1 MPTRLNQ
8 PAALA
13 PTRILEPKRHS
24 SDKSFSATKARIR
37 QRISQLSINKNKVHN
52 ESQRRNTGEHQE
64 KEEEEFH
71 YLHVNAV
78 MPSEAYVWEKNV
90 ARKPSRSFDSKDAHK
105 LKVIASL
112 PSISTSPST
121 FSFPEQPLRESISKS
136 IDLCFNEAKTDSFI
150 STSTMDNPPPTP
162 PPKITIQSDEQATP
176 KATQVAFSRATVAR
190 KAPSVNSFT
199 GNGSFLGLPE
209 EADMFYRSNAVWG
222 DLDISQDQQASHKKC
237 VATQHLSPPSA
248 NQQKRL
254 KVADLQFADA
264 DLEAGRTN
272 GKGSCDLNDT
282 MEKSEPLDKPL
293 PHLPDSNGSSEYSI
307 STYSQWSAVILKA
320 NLGVLW
326 PQPTF
331 ATNFSSEREQPRQE
345 VHVERESTRTR
356 HGRSGSVSSRATANA
371 IQQGY
376 RPAGSTLTRNL
387 IHKISPQEASRSV
400 IDHSIASAK
409 PIMNTMT
416 KRINSGKGSEST
428 KRSFELDDNAAV
440 RPKAT
445 QDQAIDSLVEDDD
458 VEIIG
463 DLTFTSSRPPS
474 VSSSI
479 NTMKATSFASVTAT
493 HASRLFARSQYP
505 HNTSSQGSRTY
516 PPVRVRSQLE
526 DSVPH
531 CPLGI
536 SIIFPQSKRVPTR
549 KGHKSIFDPFSSF
562 DPHVPIVP
570 CKTVPND
577 NWILIT
583 NTAEDDILR
592 NGWKDVEMRWM
603 EGESFREW
611 MMRRI
616 RGEPWNTVVL
626 REKRADEQL
635 RMMELSDGKG

>member
-1 MPTRLNQ
+1 MPC
-8 PAALA
+8 
-13 PTRILEPKRHS
+13 I
-24 SDKSFSATKARIR
+24 
-37 QRISQLSINKNKVHN
+37 
-52 ESQRRNTGEHQE
+52 
-64 KEEEEFH
+64 
-71 YLHVNAV
+71 
-78 MPSEAYVWEKNV
+78 
-90 ARKPSRSFDSKDAHK
+90 
-105 LKVIASL
+105 
-112 PSISTSPST
+112 
-121 FSFPEQPLRESISKS
+121 
-136 IDLCFNEAKTDSFI
+136 
-150 STSTMDNPPPTP
+150 
-162 PPKITIQSDEQATP
+162 
-176 KATQVAFSRATVAR
+176 
-190 KAPSVNSFT
+190 
-199 GNGSFLGLPE
+199 
-209 EADMFYRSNAVWG
+209 
-222 DLDISQDQQASHKKC
+222 
-237 VATQHLSPPSA
+237 
-248 NQQKRL
+248 
-254 KVADLQFADA
+254 
-264 DLEAGRTN
+264 
-272 GKGSCDLNDT
+272 
-282 MEKSEPLDKPL
+282 
-293 PHLPDSNGSSEYSI
+293 
-307 STYSQWSAVILKA
+307 
-320 NLGVLW
+320 
-326 PQPTF
+326 
-331 ATNFSSEREQPRQE
+331 

-428 KRSFELDDNAAV
+428 KCSFELDDNAAV

-445 QDQAIDSLVEDDD
+445 QDQAIDSVVEDDD

-474 VSSSI
+474 LSSSI

-493 HASRLFARSQYP
+493 HASRPFARSQYP

-536 SIIFPQSKRVPTR
+536 STIFPQSKRVPTR

>member
-8 PAALA
+8 PAALT

-24 SDKSFSATKARIR
+24 SDKTFSATKAQIR

-52 ESQRRNTGEHQE
+52 ESHRRNTGEHQE
-64 KEEEEFH
+64 KEGEEFH

-90 ARKPSRSFDSKDAHK
+90 ARKPSRPFDSKDAHK

-150 STSTMDNPPPTP
+150 SSSTMDNPPPTP

-176 KATQVAFSRATVAR
+176 KATQVAFNIATVAR
-190 KAPSVNSFT
+190 RATSVNSFT

-209 EADMFYRSNAVWG
+209 EADMFYRSNAVWD
-222 DLDISQDQQASHKKC
+222 DLEVSQDQQASHKKC
-237 VATQHLSPPSA
+237 AATQHLSPTNA
-248 NQQKRL
+248 GQQKRL

-264 DLEAGRTN
+264 DSEAGRTN

-293 PHLPDSNGSSEYSI
+293 PHLPDDNGPSEYSI

-320 NLGVLW
+320 NLGILW

-331 ATNFSSEREQPRQE
+331 ATNFSSDREQPRRE

-356 HGRSGSVSSRATANA
+356 HGQSGSSRATANA
-371 IQQGY
+371 IQQSQ

-387 IHKISPQEASRSV
+387 IHTVSPQEAFRSV
-400 IDHSIASAK
+400 LDHSIASAK

-416 KRINSGKGSEST
+416 NRINSVKGSEST
-428 KRSFELDDNAAV
+428 KRSFQLDDHAV
-440 RPKAT
+440 LRPKAT
-445 QDQAIDSLVEDDD
+445 QDQTIDSLVEDDD

-463 DLTFTSSRPPS
+463 DLTFASSRPPS

-479 NTMKATSFASVTAT
+479 NTMKATSFASVTAI
-493 HASRLFARSQYP
+493 HASRLFARSQYA

-516 PPVRVRSQLE
+516 PPVRVRSQSE

-536 SIIFPQSKRVPTR
+536 STIFPQSERVPIR
-549 KGHKSIFDPFSSF
+549 KGHKSILDPFSSF

-577 NWILIT
+577 DWILIT

-616 RGEPWNTVVL
+616 RGELWNTVVL

>member
-8 PAALA
+8 PAALT

-24 SDKSFSATKARIR
+24 SDKTFSATKAQIR

-52 ESQRRNTGEHQE
+52 ESHRRNTGEHQE
-64 KEEEEFH
+64 KEGEEFH

-90 ARKPSRSFDSKDAHK
+90 ARKPSRPFDSKDAHK

-150 STSTMDNPPPTP
+150 SSSTMDNPPPTP

-176 KATQVAFSRATVAR
+176 KATQVAFNIATVAR
-190 KAPSVNSFT
+190 RATSVNSFT

-209 EADMFYRSNAVWG
+209 EADMFYRSNAVWD
-222 DLDISQDQQASHKKC
+222 DLEVSQDQQASHKKC
-237 VATQHLSPPSA
+237 AATQHLSPTNA
-248 NQQKRL
+248 GQQKRL

-264 DLEAGRTN
+264 DSEAGRTN

-293 PHLPDSNGSSEYSI
+293 PHLPDDNGPSEYSI

-320 NLGVLW
+320 NLGILW

-331 ATNFSSEREQPRQE
+331 ATNFSSDREQPRQE

-356 HGRSGSVSSRATANA
+356 HGQSGSSRATANA
-371 IQQGY
+371 IQQSQ

-387 IHKISPQEASRSV
+387 IHTVSPQEAFRSV
-400 IDHSIASAK
+400 LDHSIASAK

-416 KRINSGKGSEST
+416 NRINSVKGSEST
-428 KRSFELDDNAAV
+428 KRSFQLDDHAV
-440 RPKAT
+440 LRPKAT
-445 QDQAIDSLVEDDD
+445 QDQTIDSLVEDDD

-463 DLTFTSSRPPS
+463 DLTFASSRPPS

-479 NTMKATSFASVTAT
+479 NTMKATSFASVTAI
-493 HASRLFARSQYP
+493 HASRLFARSQYA

-516 PPVRVRSQLE
+516 PPVRVRSQSE

-536 SIIFPQSKRVPTR
+536 STIFPQSERVPIR
-549 KGHKSIFDPFSSF
+549 KGHKSILDPFSSF

-577 NWILIT
+577 DWILIT

-616 RGEPWNTVVL
+616 RGELWNTVVL